1 MCVYVYVFM
10 DEREENRLMN
20 WKLNRKLMNMD
31 S

>member
-1 MCVYVYVFM
+1 MGVCVCV
-10 DEREENRLMN
+10 DEGEENRLMN